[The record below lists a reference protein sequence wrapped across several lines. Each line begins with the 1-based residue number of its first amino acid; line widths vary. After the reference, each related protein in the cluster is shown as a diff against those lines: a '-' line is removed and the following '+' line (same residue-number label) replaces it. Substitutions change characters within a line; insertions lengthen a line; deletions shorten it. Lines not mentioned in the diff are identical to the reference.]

1 MVLLIPTPAF
11 PVPVLLAQSFFFLG
25 VSKEKEKKGKKELT
39 SRQFYDPD
47 SSQMSDA

>member
-25 VSKEKEKKGKKELT
+25 VSKEKKKGEKGTHESTVL
-39 SRQFYDPD
+39 
-47 SSQMSDA
+47 